1 MTSKRLFDVI
11 VAATALLLLSP
22 LLILLAVLVAL
33 DGGPPIYGGVRVGRG
48 NRDFR
53 MFKFRTMTVG
63 ADRTGGTSTAK
74 SDRRVTRLG
83 RVLRRWKLDELP
95 QLANVLV
102 GQMSLV
108 GPRPNTRAGGVDRY
122 GPDEMGLLTIA
133 PGITDVASIVFADEA
148 DILDGAADAD
158 AAYDKLIRPWK
169 SRLGL
174 LYIRRATWS
183 SDVRIML
190 LTLLAIVARPVAL
203 RGVARLLD
211 DWNAEPDLKTVC
223 LRTTG
228 TAPAVSL
235 GAPAG

>member
-1 MTSKRLFDVI
+1 MTGKRLFDVI
-11 VAATALLLLSP
+11 AATTALLLLSP

-33 DGGPPIYGGVRVGRG
+33 DGGAPIYGGARVGRS

-133 PGITDVASIVFADEA
+133 PGITDLASIVFADEA
-148 DILDGAADAD
+148 DILNGAADAD
-158 AAYDKLIRPWK
+158 AAYDTLIRPWK

-174 LYIRRATWS
+174 LYIQRATWS
-183 SDVRIML
+183 SDVRIIV
-190 LTLLAIVARPVAL
+190 LTLVAIVVRPVAL
-203 RGVARLLD
+203 RGVARLLE
-211 DWNAEPDLKTVC
+211 DWNAEPDLKSVC

-228 TAPAVSL
+228 AAPAVSL

>member
-1 MTSKRLFDVI
+1 MRQASITMSWLADRNATLRLQVYNVFN
-11 VAATALLLLSP
+11 ALYYGLPGPGLYGRPFTLL
-22 LLILLAVLVAL
+22 
-33 DGGPPIYGGVRVGRG
+33 
-48 NRDFR
+48 
-53 MFKFRTMTVG
+53 KFRTMTVG

-83 RVLRRWKLDELP
+83 SVLRRWKLDELP
-95 QLANVLV
+95 QLANVV
-102 GQMSLV
+102 AGQMSLV

-122 GPDEMGLLTIA
+122 GPDEMGLLIIA

-158 AAYDKLIRPWK
+158 AAYDRLIRPWK

-174 LYIRRATWS
+174 LYIQRATWS
-183 SDVRIML
+183 SDMRIML

-211 DWNAEPDLKTVC
+211 DWKAEPDLKNVC

-228 TAPAVSL
+228 AAPAVSL
-235 GAPAG
+235 GAPAR